1 MKLFSQYVEW
11 QNYAAVQFAEAE
23 VAEARAEANVKFEEA
38 TNMVTNW
45 TNAKDKVTVA
55 RAEMAM
61 APEVNKAR
69 QDLLVAYAKR
79 KLTAVVY
86 GNCERCAQLVSREL
100 TRRVG
105 ASPVERRNLRWNP

>member
-1 MKLFSQYVEW
+1 MEQKRRKIPRPPPSDESSLRLESAPFGQPLYGVPELPDDITSIDEQALMKLFSQYVEW

-61 APEVNKAR
+61 APE
-69 QDLLVAYAKR
+69 
-79 KLTAVVY
+79 
-86 GNCERCAQLVSREL
+86 
-100 TRRVG
+100 
-105 ASPVERRNLRWNP
+105 